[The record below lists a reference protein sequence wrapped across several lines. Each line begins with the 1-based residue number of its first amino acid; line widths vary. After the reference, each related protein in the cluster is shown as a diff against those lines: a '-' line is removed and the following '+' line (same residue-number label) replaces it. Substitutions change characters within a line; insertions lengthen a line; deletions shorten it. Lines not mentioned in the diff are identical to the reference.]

1 MHIWI
6 MERGPGEDQEYES
19 EEEDELELEKLRKRL
34 FESKW
39 RAGNLMQMVESHF

>member
-1 MHIWI
+1 
-6 MERGPGEDQEYES
+6 MERGEEYES
-19 EEEDELELEKLRKRL
+19 EEEELELEKLRKRL